1 MQIHEKR
8 GMWIVTGGAEKRVF
22 DNEAD
27 AIKYA
32 KGHYVEEPDDLD
44 SILDEDDIE

>member
-1 MQIHEKR
+1 MEIHEKR
-8 GMWIVTGGAEKRVF
+8 GMWIVTGGPEKRVF

-32 KGHYVEEPDDLD
+32 KGHHVEEPDE
-44 SILDEDDIE
+44 DEWEEDE